1 MITDIDI
8 NKDKILNI
16 TLRSLSFVIIAIIA
30 NTKLIIA
37 IIIHIIPLIF
47 LNVKY

>member
-16 TLRSLSFVIIAIIA
+16 TLRSLSFVLIASIA